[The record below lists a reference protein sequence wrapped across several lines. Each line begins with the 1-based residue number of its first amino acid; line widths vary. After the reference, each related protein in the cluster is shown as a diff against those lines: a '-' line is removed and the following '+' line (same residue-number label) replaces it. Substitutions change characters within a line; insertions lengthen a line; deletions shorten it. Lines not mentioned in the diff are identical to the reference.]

1 MLRSPIVLALAC
13 CCALALAGCGGYP
26 RDAEASLR
34 RAHEDAL
41 RVGLSHDPPFVD
53 LSGDAPAGL
62 EVDWIRRFAEAR
74 GLRVEWAV
82 GGHERLVQDLLAFRL
97 HLVAG
102 GHDEDSP
109 WQDVSWSLPA
119 RWRTGEGLVER
130 RFALP
135 PGENA
140 WQLAV
145 DRQLHADAARLAA
158 GDAP

>member
-1 MLRSPIVLALAC
+1 MSRAAAVLAAAC
-13 CCALALAGCGGYP
+13 LSVLALAGCGGYP
-26 RDAEASLR
+26 RDAEGSLR
-34 RAHEDAL
+34 RAHADAL

-53 LSGDAPAGL
+53 LSRGEPAGL
-62 EVDWIRRFAEAR
+62 EVDWIRGFADTR
-74 GLRVEWAV
+74 GLRVEWVA
-82 GGHERLVQDLLAFRL
+82 GGHERLVRDLLAFRL

-119 RWRTGEGLVER
+119 KWRTGDGLVER

-145 DRQLHADAARLAA
+145 DRQLHADAPRLA
-158 GDAP
+158 DAP